1 MVQCQLCFG
10 SGKRGTHGDLSRN
23 CIKCNG
29 AGYLRAVDAGVGMPV
44 PGTVPPQMGP
54 PGTVPPQMGPP
65 GTVPPQMI
73 PPSTV
78 PPQMGPPGTVPPQG
92 PPAYIPPSV

>member
-1 MVQCQLCFG
+1 MVQCQLCYG

-29 AGYLRAVDAGVGMPV
+29 AGYLRADVGMPV
-44 PGTVPPQMGP
+44 EGVPGTVPPMGPPGTVPPQMGP

-65 GTVPPQMI
+65 SAVPPQM
-73 PPSTV
+73 
-78 PPQMGPPGTVPPQG
+78 G